1 MNKRYM
7 IIVGLLFMTAILTFL
22 LSVNEPSQQNIIY
35 AKQLPTIINDWY
47 GKDIQVDGR
56 TLEILETNDVLMRHY
71 QKVKS
76 LPVELGIV
84 YAVNNRKVA
93 HPPEVCFQGDGWSL
107 EEKSPVLLSI
117 KSDDYPR
124 FRVIKLVMEKGNKKL
139 LVLYWYKCNR
149 EYTSNYYRQQINIV
163 MSEMKSGKSTSG
175 LIRLSTMI
183 INKDENGAMMRI
195 EEFITDML
203 PLLTKYLP

>member
-1 MNKRYM
+1 
-7 IIVGLLFMTAILTFL
+7 MTAILTFL